1 MIGKPAIGRRGEEGS
16 VAVELAVTVSALMFL
31 IIGAIQ
37 FALVFWNWNTMLLA
51 VEEAGRYAMLYNTT
65 NFPGH
70 PPGCA
75 DTLANCA
82 VSWANQN
89 WGNNFTISSS
99 TGTDASGNPTL
110 TFTATYTFQF
120 LTSITLTRAI
130 QVPAI

>member
-1 MIGKPAIGRRGEEGS
+1 MIERPTIRRRGEDGS
-16 VAVELAVTVSALMFL
+16 VAVEFAVTVSALMFL

-51 VEEAGRYAMLYNTT
+51 VEEAGRYAMLYNAT

-75 DTLANCA
+75 DTIANCA
-82 VSWANQN
+82 ANWAK
-89 WGNNFTISSS
+89 NNLGSGFEITPS

-110 TFTATYTFQF
+110 TFTATYSFEF
-120 LTSITLTRAI
+120 LTTITLTRAI
-130 QVPAI
+130 QVPVI